1 MGKKK
6 VAKEPNSQ
14 LGSLF
19 MRRLPPEIRLEIYSH
34 YFFSTRLAWG
44 ERALG
49 RIDRQ
54 RIGSAPNS
62 LALLRTC
69 RQVHIEIGKTWLHQ
83 VLFSFESAEAML
95 DKLANIPTST
105 LTLIRHVRVSGDPLM
120 ISWEDDYVFYRTSQ
134 TLKLLPG
141 LSLDRF
147 TVLASRTPEV
157 RYQTLD
163 MLIRQCT
170 GWKELVYLSHDSR
183 LLGYQDSWSWWSVAS
198 ASDEDRY
205 LRVPQPAGWQRALE
219 ERDGANTGT
228 SVTIYRA
235 TSPRGCSVLLQ
246 PDTRAAF
253 AQTLPAGKT
262 LKTFGKEAD
271 AALMA
276 QGERE
281 KEILVVVRRGRGAD
295 YAEKEGSPYLEGGD
309 IRQKMDSESEGTTW
323 RKIKAHQDRFRSYDD
338 DDPLSDEEEEEPAV
352 VDAYTHVDEY
362 VWPPLHFEPSG
373 LDE

>member
-1 MGKKK
+1 MGKKNK
-6 VAKEPNSQ
+6 SKGKKRVAKEPNSQ

-62 LALLRTC
+62 LALL
-69 RQVHIEIGKTWLHQ
+69 L
-83 VLFSFESAEAML
+83 LFSFESAEAML

-105 LTLIRHVRVSGDPLM
+105 LALIRHVRVSGDPLM
-120 ISWEDDYVFYRTSQ
+120 ISWEDDDVFYRTSQ
-134 TLKLLPG
+134 TLKLLPV
-141 LSLDRF
+141 DRF

-157 RYQTLD
+157 RSQTLD

-183 LLGYQDSWSWWSVAS
+183 FLGYQDSWWSFAG

-205 LRVPQPAGWQRALE
+205 LRVPQPAGWQRVLE
-219 ERDGANTGT
+219 ERDDANTGT

-235 TSPRGCSVLLQ
+235 TSPRACSVLLQ

-281 KEILVVVRRGRGAD
+281 KEVLVVVRRGCGAD
-295 YAEKEGSPYLEGGD
+295 YAEKEGSPYL
-309 IRQKMDSESEGTTW
+309 
-323 RKIKAHQDRFRSYDD
+323 
-338 DDPLSDEEEEEPAV
+338 EEPAV

-362 VWPPLHFEPSG
+362 
-373 LDE
+373 